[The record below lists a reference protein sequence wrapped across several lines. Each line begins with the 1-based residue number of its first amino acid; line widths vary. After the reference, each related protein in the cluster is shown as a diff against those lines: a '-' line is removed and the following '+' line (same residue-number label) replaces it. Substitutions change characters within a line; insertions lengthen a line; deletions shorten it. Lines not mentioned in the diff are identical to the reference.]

1 MRRGATEIEWMAR
14 IVSTMVDKSD
24 WNAMFYVAIGG
35 DAHVHA
41 PKEGWP
47 EDVTIALTDAPDA
60 ALTCDPE
67 APGAIQRALSS
78 EAALAV
84 AWDDYR
90 IEPWVGVMV
99 LPAGKRL
106 RCHSERC
113 MHVRCY

>member
-1 MRRGATEIEWMAR
+1 MRRGATKIEWMAR

-24 WNAMFYVAIGG
+24 WNAIFYVAIGG

-41 PKEGWP
+41 LKEGWP

-78 EAALAV
+78 
-84 AWDDYR
+84 
-90 IEPWVGVMV
+90 
-99 LPAGKRL
+99 KRDQRCL
-106 RCHSERC
+106 RWFTSTSWGLGQHASTPTRLFI
-113 MHVRCY
+113 